1 MIESENTANKSK
13 SIELEQLMK
22 IKVQEVND
30 SDTKLTEMKISK
42 AKLDEAI
49 ENKKNEFLRIEKEIK
64 DLEIKNEL
72 LNNENEENKK
82 ILKV

>member
-64 DLEIKNEL
+64 DLEIK
-72 LNNENEENKK
+72 K
-82 ILKV
+82 

>member
-49 ENKKNEFLRIEKEIK
+49 ENKKNEF
-64 DLEIKNEL
+64 
-72 LNNENEENKK
+72 
-82 ILKV
+82 